1 MAISVF
7 ELLKNIFIGPLQIL
21 FELIYAFARFI
32 LKSPGFSIV
41 ALSLLMNLLVLPLY
55 KRADAMQEDARNI
68 ENKLHDGVAHIKK
81 AFSGDEKMMILQT
94 YYRQNNYKPT
104 DALKGSVSLLL
115 QIPFFMAA
123 YNFLSTLSELQGKDF
138 GPIKDLG
145 SPDGLLVIGGIAINV
160 LPVIMTLIN
169 FISSA
174 IYLKGFPTKTKVQ
187 IYGMAVFFLIFLYK
201 SPAGLVFYWTLNN
214 VFSLGKTIY
223 FKINNRE
230 KWLRIFISLAGIA
243 LIIVGFTRYRNV
255 NVSKYTLLGFGLAMQ
270 LALVIPFIRSKLGA
284 AKKTS
289 EEAKPNKKLFVTGSV
304 FLTILVGLLIS
315 SALVASS
322 PQEFVDLTYF
332 HNPLWHILS
341 TVCLAAGTFLVWF
354 RVFYWL
360 ATPGGKVK
368 FERIV
373 WILSGT
379 MLINYMFFGTKLG
392 IISSSLVYETG
403 LTFATA
409 EKIINL
415 FVVIAAVFILWFI
428 AKKWSKVATTV
439 LLLAIVAIGGMSVV
453 NLFTINKSI
462 NGLVNNITETD
473 STDMPDF
480 QLSKD
485 GQNVVVLMLDRGIN
499 YYVPAIFNEKPEL
512 KEKFDGFVHYSNT
525 ISHAAHTNFGTPG
538 IYGGYEYTP
547 VEMNKRDD
555 ELLVDK
561 HNEALLMMP
570 TLFKQNNYDVTVIDA
585 PYANYKNYTDL
596 TIFEE
601 NGIKAHIAKG
611 KFSDDKM
618 KQQTIDSNYRNFFCF
633 SIMKCLPLYVQ
644 PAMYSEGG
652 YHNDYRPQAQYGAS
666 IAKGTPKNYLEAVA
680 VLQNLSTMSDIRDG
694 SKNTFSIIYND
705 TPHNPVLLE
714 APDYTVSENI
724 DNTKYDAENA
734 DRFNI
739 GNGKT
744 LNVENAFQMTAY
756 HVNMASL
763 IEVGKWLDY
772 LREEGVYDNTRIII
786 VSDHAFPLDLYPELD
801 LDKNANDIHFM
812 GEYYFPMLM
821 VKDFNAT
828 GFETNDEFMTNADV
842 PTIATDGLIENP
854 ENPFTGKPIN
864 SDEKYAHDQF
874 MIISVEWNVEEN
886 NGTTFFA
893 DEWASV
899 SGDTTDINNWNV
911 YNEPV
916 VLKEHKFP
924 D

>member
-1 MAISVF
+1 MTISVMEF
-7 ELLKNIFIGPLQIL
+7 VKNIFIGPLEIL
-21 FELIYAFARFI
+21 FELIYAFASFI

-55 KRADAMQEDARNI
+55 KRADAMQEDARKV
-68 ENKLHDGVAHIKK
+68 EEKLHDGVAHIKK
-81 AFSGDEKMMILQT
+81 AFSGDERMMILQT
-94 YYRQNNYKPT
+94 YYRQNDYKPT

-123 YNFLSTLSELQGKDF
+123 YNFLSTLSELQGTTF
-138 GPIKDLG
+138 GLIKDLG
-145 SPDGLLVIGGIAINV
+145 TPDGLLVIGGVAINV
-160 LPVIMTLIN
+160 LPVIMTLVN

-187 IYGMAVFFLIFLYK
+187 IYGMAVFFLVFLYK

-223 FKINNRE
+223 YKINNRE
-230 KWLRIFISLAGIA
+230 KILRYFISAAGIA
-243 LIIVGFTRYRNV
+243 LIIFGVIRFRNV
-255 NVSKYTLLGFGLAMQ
+255 SVSKYTLLGFGIAMQ
-270 LALVIPFIRSKLGA
+270 FALVLPHIRAKLGS
-284 AKKTS
+284 AKKS
-289 EEAKPNKKLFVTGSV
+289 AAEAVPDKKLFMAGSV
-304 FLTILVGLLIS
+304 FLTILVGVLIS

-360 ATPGGKVK
+360 ATPAGKVK

-373 WILSGT
+373 WVLSGT

-403 LTFATA
+403 LVFATA

-415 FVVIAAVFILWFI
+415 LVVVAAVFLLWFI

-439 LLLAIVAIGGMSVV
+439 LLLMIVAIGGMSVV
-453 NLFTINKSI
+453 NVFTVKKSI
-462 NGLVNNITETD
+462 DGITVEDT
-473 STDMPDF
+473 SDMPDF

-485 GQNVVVLMLDRGIN
+485 GQNVVVLLLDRGIN

-525 ISHAAHTNFGTPG
+525 ISHGPHTNFGTPG

-547 VEMNKRDD
+547 VEMNKRDN
-555 ELLVDK
+555 ESLEKK

-570 TLFKQNNYDVTVIDA
+570 TLFKQNNYDVTVIDP

-618 KQQTIDSNYRNFFCF
+618 KQQTIDANYRNFFCF
-633 SIMKCLPLYVQ
+633 SLMKCLPLYVQ
-644 PAMYSEGG
+644 PAMYSGGG
-652 YHNDYRPQAQYGAS
+652 YHNDYRPQAQYGPS
-666 IAKGTPKNYLEAVA
+666 VAKGTPKNYMEAVA
-680 VLQNLSTMSDIRDG
+680 VLNNLETMSDIREG
-694 SKNTFSIIYND
+694 SGNTFSIIYND
-705 TPHNPVLLE
+705 TPHNPVLLQ
-714 APDYTVSENI
+714 APDYTVSEDI
-724 DNTKYDAENA
+724 DNTKYDAENKG
-734 DRFNI
+734 RFDI
-739 GNGKT
+739 GGKT
-744 LNVENAFQMTAY
+744 LEVETAMQMTAY

-763 IEVGKWLDY
+763 IEIGNWLDY
-772 LREEGVYDNTRIII
+772 LRAEGVYDNTRIII
-786 VSDHAFPLDLYPELD
+786 VSDHAFPLELYPELD
-801 LDKNANDIHFM
+801 LSEESDDIHFM
-812 GEYYFPMLM
+812 GEYYMPMFM

-828 GFETNDEFMTNADV
+828 GFTVNDEFMTNADV
-842 PTIATDGLIENP
+842 PTIATEGVIENP
-854 ENPFTGKPIN
+854 QNPFTGKPIN
-864 SDEKYAHDQF
+864 NDEKYAHDQF
-874 MIISVEWNVEEN
+874 MIVSVEWDVEEN
-886 NGTTFFA
+886 NGNTFFA
-893 DEWASV
+893 DGWASV
-899 SGDTTDINNWNV
+899 SNSGNVADLSNWSA
-911 YNEPV
+911 YEEEI